1 MSVPTPAQ
9 VTAKRPRRLVPT
21 LTRWAAGLMLLAW
34 GLLLVAWLLLHW
46 VILPH
51 IDDWRGRIE
60 QQASSALGLKLSIGS
75 IQVRSSGWVP
85 SLELRELR
93 FSDDQQR
100 EVLRLPM
107 VAAALS
113 ARSLLAFELRFEQL
127 LIDGPQLQVRRN
139 KQGKIFI
146 AGLSL
151 DEGAQAAAD
160 GARLADWFFSQHE
173 FVIRRGTLQWV
184 DEGRDAPP
192 LRLSNVDLVIRN
204 GLRSH
209 DLRLDAT
216 PPPEWG
222 ERFSLR
228 GRFTHPLLKRAG
240 DLRQWSGLLHADL
253 PRTDLREL
261 KRHVQLPFELSEGDG
276 ALRAWIDFKTGE
288 PVDATVDLALRAVKM
303 RLSPKAAAIDLEQ
316 VQGRLAM
323 QRDSLGMAISA
334 SQLGFVT
341 GDGLSWPRSNL
352 AIKFKQ
358 LTAKDGTH
366 GPVTGGEFSAQHLD
380 LAVITQI
387 GSRLPMGE
395 ALQRFLLDLQ
405 AKGVATDVSAQWE
418 GPPDQPSTY
427 KIRTA
432 LKDLSFAAKPSADP
446 HVVGRPGLRK
456 AQVQLSATE
465 HGGTGRLG
473 IEGGALEF
481 PGVFEDPLL
490 ALDKLSASLSW
501 RIDAGAAGLA
511 PSIKVKLSDVSFSNA
526 DASGTLNADWS
537 TGPGTGTGRGARYP
551 GQLDMSGHVGHARA
565 ASAARYLP
573 LQIPQGVRQYVRDAV
588 QSGTARDAS
597 FKVRGDLWDFPF
609 ATEQQGQFHIALH
622 AQDVLL
628 AYVPSHPSAPGQAA
642 TESSWP
648 VMEHVDADLV
658 FDRSSM
664 AIRNGRAR
672 IYGFELSGV
681 TGGISNLTH
690 APVLA
695 LEGGGRGPLP
705 DVLRYMRSSPV
716 GEWTG
721 QGLTPATGSGGTELS
736 LALQIPL
743 QELARTTVKGALTLN
758 GNELR
763 LRPGT
768 PALSNAKGRVNFSQT
783 GVKLQGVSARALGGE
798 LRIEGGSVAD
808 GSLRFV
814 AQGSASADGMRRA
827 TELPEL
833 ARLAQS
839 FTGQSSYR
847 IELGIVRGATE
858 TLLSSNLQGLGLDLP
873 EPLRKDAST
882 ALNLRYQ
889 TLLAPDVRSAGRR
902 DPAQDTLR
910 FELGALL
917 QAQYRRDVSGPQP
930 RVLAGA
936 IALHETLP
944 ALPPAGV
951 VAVANLAKLDVDSWT
966 ELARRVFSADVK
978 TDTTLDSPYAPTSL
992 SLRTQALQ
1000 FGGRRLSHVDA
1011 RISRPSASGQTP
1023 DPGVW
1028 RATVEADQLKGHLEY
1043 RDARSGAGRV
1053 YARLARLSLPKS
1065 DAESVESLLDQQP
1078 SSVPALDIVVDDFEL
1093 RGMKLGKLEVEA
1105 QHSGAAREWRLNR
1118 LLLSQPDATLS
1129 ATGTWSAEAG
1139 QARRRASMDF
1149 KLAVVDGGNLLERL
1163 GMGRVVR
1170 GGKGEMS
1177 GQVGWLGS
1185 PLSPDYPSMTGQ
1197 FVVALD
1203 AGQFLK
1209 ADPGV
1214 GRLLGVLSLQALP
1227 RRFTLDFRDLFQ
1239 QGFAFDSFSGN
1250 VSIKQGMASTNN
1262 LRMRGVSA
1270 AVLMEGQADLARETQ
1285 QLRVI
1290 VVPEISAT
1298 TASLAYAAINPVIG
1312 LGTLFAQLLLS
1323 KPMAAANTREFHV
1336 TGSWADPK
1344 VERVEHKAAE
1354 AAAEAASA
1362 VAN

>member
-1 MSVPTPAQ
+1 MSVFTSAQ
-9 VTAKRPRRLVPT
+9 AAAKRPRRLLPT
-21 LTRWAAGLMLLAW
+21 LARWAAGLV
-34 GLLLVAWLLLHW
+34 LLVWSLVLAAWLLLHW

-75 IQVRSSGWVP
+75 IQVRSNGWVP

-107 VAAALS
+107 VAASLS

-127 LIDGPQLQVRRN
+127 LIDGPQLEVRRN
-139 KQGKIFI
+139 KQGKIFV
-146 AGLSL
+146 AGLGL
-151 DEGAQAAAD
+151 DEGDRAAAN
-160 GARLADWFFSQHE
+160 GAELADWFFSQHE
-173 FVIRRGTLQWV
+173 FVILHGTLQWV

-192 LRLSNVDLVIRN
+192 LKLSDVDLVIRN

-222 ERFSLR
+222 ERLSLR

-240 DLRQWSGLLHADL
+240 DLHQWSGLLHANL
-253 PRTDLREL
+253 PRADLREL

-288 PVDATVDLALRAVKM
+288 PTDATVDLALRAVKM
-303 RLSPKAAAIDLEQ
+303 RLSPKAEQIDLEQ

-323 QRDSLGMAISA
+323 QRDSKGMAISA
-334 SQLGFVT
+334 TQLGFVT
-341 GDGLSWPRSNL
+341 GDGLNWPRSNL
-352 AIKFKQ
+352 AIKLKQ
-358 LTAKDGTH
+358 LTAKDGTA

-380 LAVITQI
+380 LAAIAQI

-395 ALQRFLLDLQ
+395 ALQRFLFDLQ
-405 AKGVATDVSAQWE
+405 AKGVASDVSAQWE
-418 GPPDQPSTY
+418 GPPDQPKTY
-427 KIRTA
+427 KISSA

-446 HVVGRPGLRK
+446 HVVGRPGLRN
-456 AQVQLSATE
+456 AQVQLNATE
-465 HGGTGRLG
+465 RGGTGRLSM
-473 IEGGALEF
+473 EGGALEF

-490 ALDKLSASLSW
+490 AFDKLNASLSW
-501 RIDAGAAGLA
+501 RIEAGAAGQA
-511 PSIKVKLSDVSFSNA
+511 PNIKVKFSDVNFSNA
-526 DASGTLNADWS
+526 DASGALNADWN

-551 GQLDMSGHVGHARA
+551 GQLDLSGRVDQAHAT
-565 ASAARYLP
+565 SAARYLP
-573 LQIPQGVRQYVRDAV
+573 LQIPESVRRYVRDAV

-609 ATEQQGQFHIALH
+609 ATEHQGQFHIALH

-628 AYVPSHPSAPGQAA
+628 AYVPNQAA
-642 TESSWP
+642 SESNWP
-648 VMEHVDADLV
+648 VMEHVNADLV

-672 IYGFELSGV
+672 LYGFELSGV
-681 TGGISNLTH
+681 KGGISDLAH

-695 LEGGGRGPLP
+695 LEGGGRGPLA

-721 QGLTPATGSGGTELS
+721 QGLTPATGTGGSELS

-743 QELARTTVKGALTLN
+743 QELTKTTVKGALTLS

-768 PALSNAKGRVNFSQT
+768 PVLSNAKGRINFSQK
-783 GVKLQGVSARALGGE
+783 GVKLQGVAARALGGE
-798 LRIEGGSVAD
+798 LSIDGGSLAD
-808 GSLRFV
+808 GSLHFV
-814 AQGSASADGMRRA
+814 ALGSASAEGMRRA

-839 FTGQSSYR
+839 FNGQSSYR
-847 IELGIVRGATE
+847 FELGIVRGATE
-858 TLLSSNLQGLGLDLP
+858 VLFSSNLQGLGLNLP
-873 EPLRKDAST
+873 EPLRKEAST

-889 TLLAPDVRSAGRR
+889 TLLAPELRRAGRR
-902 DPAQDTLR
+902 ESAQDTLR
-910 FELGALL
+910 FELGTLL

-936 IALHETLP
+936 IAVQETLP
-944 ALPPAGV
+944 ALPPSGV
-951 VAVANLAKLDVDSWT
+951 VAVARPAVLNADGWA
-966 ELARRVFSADVK
+966 ELARRIFSADVK
-978 TDTTLDSPYAPTSL
+978 ADASLDSPYAPSSL
-992 SLRTQALQ
+992 SLHTQELQ
-1000 FGGRRLSHVDA
+1000 LGGRRLNHVDA
-1011 RISRPSASGQTP
+1011 SISRPSTSGQTP

-1028 RATVEADQLKGHLEY
+1028 RATVDADQLKGYLEY
-1043 RDARSGAGRV
+1043 RDARSGSGRV

-1065 DAESVESLLDQQP
+1065 DAETVESLLEQQP

-1139 QARRRASMDF
+1139 QARRRALMDF
-1149 KLAVVDGGNLLERL
+1149 KLTLADGGNLLERL

-1185 PLSPDYPSMTGQ
+1185 PLSPDYPSMSGQ

-1239 QGFAFDSFSGN
+1239 EGFAFDSFSGN
-1250 VSIKQGMASTNN
+1250 VNIKQGMASTNN

-1270 AVLMEGQADLARETQ
+1270 VVLMEGQADLARETQ
-1285 QLRVI
+1285 ELRVI

-1344 VERVEHKAAE
+1344 VERVDHKTAE
-1354 AAAEAASA
+1354 AAAAAASA
-1362 VAN
+1362 QAASAPAN